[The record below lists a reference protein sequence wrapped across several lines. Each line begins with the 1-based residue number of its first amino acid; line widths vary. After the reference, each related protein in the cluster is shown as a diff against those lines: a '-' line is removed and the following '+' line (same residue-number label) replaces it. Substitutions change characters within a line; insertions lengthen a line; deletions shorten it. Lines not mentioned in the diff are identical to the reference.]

1 VKTRLLLLCGLEPGA
16 SYELQVTS
24 RFAPGAPVWRSAAEA
39 GDESTMRLPWDGVR
53 DGRLRL
59 RRLR

>member
-1 VKTRLLLLCGLEPGA
+1 VRTTSLLLTGLDPGA

-24 RFAPGAPVWRSAAEA
+24 GFAPGAPVWRSTAEA
-39 GDESTMRLPWDGVR
+39 GDESTLRLPWDGVR